1 MGHCSCGA
9 HSCAAEKK
17 VDAKVS
23 VFHEYGKVIFS
34 LLLLTGG
41 IIMNALDLAFFREG
55 SVALIWYIV
64 AYLPVGIPVMK
75 EAWESIREKDY
86 FSEFTL
92 MIIATLGAFYIGEY
106 PEGVAVMLFYTVG
119 ELFQDKAVDKARR
132 NIGALLD
139 VRPEKTLVFREGN
152 LVIESPKKIK
162 VGEIIEIKAGGRVP
176 LDGAMQNEV
185 AAFNTAALTGESVPR
200 NIRKGEEVLAG
211 MIVTDKVIRIKVTRP
226 FDKSALAR
234 ILELVQNASERKAPA
249 ELFIRKFA
257 RIYTPIV
264 IVLAVLIVL
273 CPFVYSL
280 INPPFVFAFND
291 WLYRALVFL
300 VISCPCALVVSIPLG
315 YFGGIGAASRLGILF
330 KGGNY
335 LDAITKIN
343 TVVFDKT
350 GTLTKGTFEVQACKS
365 AGEISE
371 EELVKLVASVE
382 SDSTHPIAK
391 AVVNYAKEQNI
402 ECVAVT
408 GTKEFAG
415 YGLEATINGTT
426 VLVGNC
432 RLLSKFDIS
441 YPEELLE
448 ITDTIVVCAVGNRYA
463 GYLLLADALK
473 EDAKAAIDNLKALNI
488 ENIQILS
495 GDKQSIVTNFAEK
508 LGISEAYGDLLPEG
522 KVNHLEEL
530 RRDEA
535 NRIAFVGDGMNDAPV
550 LALSHVG
557 IAMGGLGSDAAI
569 ETADVVIQTDQPSK
583 VAEAI
588 KVGRLTRRIIWQNV
602 SLAFGVKLLV
612 LILGAGGIATLWE
625 AVFAD
630 VGVALLAIMN
640 AVRIQ
645 KMIK

>member
-34 LLLLTGG
+34 LLLLAGG

-264 IVLAVLIVL
+264 IALAVLIVL

-365 AGEISE
+365 AGEVSE

-415 YGLEATINGTT
+415 YGLEATIDGAM

-441 YPEELLE
+441 YPKELLE

-473 EDAKAAIDNLKALNI
+473 EDAKVAIDNLKALNI

-508 LGISEAYGDLLPEG
+508 LGISKAYGDLLPEG

-530 RRDEA
+530 RQDEA
-535 NRIAFVGDGMNDAPV
+535 NRITFVGDGMNDAPV

-588 KVGRLTRRIIWQNV
+588 KVGKLTRRIIWQNV

>member
-34 LLLLTGG
+34 LLLLTSG

-211 MIVTDKVIRIKVTRP
+211 MIVTDKVIRLEVTRP

-264 IVLAVLIVL
+264 IALAVLIVL

-365 AGEISE
+365 AGEVSE

-415 YGLEATINGTT
+415 YGLEATIDGAM

-441 YPEELLE
+441 YPKELLE

-473 EDAKAAIDNLKALNI
+473 EDAKVAIDNLKALNI

-508 LGISEAYGDLLPEG
+508 LGISKAYGDLLPEG

-530 RRDEA
+530 RQDEA

-588 KVGRLTRRIIWQNV
+588 KVGKLTRRIIWQNV